1 MRRILAAIVVAAF
14 IAVPAA
20 LADAS
25 PRAPGAF
32 CVAHKAL
39 IGPGLTYP
47 TMRACVAGQKAQNDK
62 NVVNAATAC
71 IAERDDANFAS
82 AHGGKT
88 FDQFYGANANGK
100 GKGDGNAFGKC
111 VSSRSSGKT
120 AEQQTTLLNAAKTCR
135 TPEMRALI
143 GAGKQYKNFGACV
156 SAQVKQATS

>member
-1 MRRILAAIVVAAF
+1 MKKVIAAVVMAAF

-25 PRAPGAF
+25 PKAPGAF

-47 TMRACVAGQKAQNDK
+47 TMRACVAAQKAQNDK
-62 NVVNAATAC
+62 SVVNAVKAC
-71 IAERDDANFAS
+71 IAERDDANFA
-82 AHGGKT
+82 ATHDGKT
-88 FDQFYGANANGK
+88 FDQNYGANVNANGK

-111 VSSRSSGKT
+111 VSSKASEKT
-120 AEQQTTLLNAAKTCR
+120 AEQQTTLLNAAKKCR
-135 TPEMRALI
+135 TPELKLLI

-156 SAQVKQATS
+156 SAQTKPS